1 MDTNQGKFDS
11 IAGAH
16 DDVQVQATAGN
27 QSSQVANIENE
38 TGAQNDAR
46 AGRYHQGTSLNRW
59 QKIENDA
66 GAQDGVQSKEASSG
80 DLSAQVAK
88 DSE

>member
-1 MDTNQGKFDS
+1 MDTNQGKFDI

-27 QSSQVANIENE
+27 QSSQVANIENDS
-38 TGAQNDAR
+38 GAQNDAQSQEVSSGDLSTQV
-46 AGRYHQGTSLNRW
+46 A
-59 QKIENDA
+59 KIENDA
-66 GAQDGVQSKEASSG
+66 GAQDGVQSEEASSG
-80 DLSAQVAK
+80 DFSAQVAK